1 MTPEVPLLSKACL
14 QLLRKLPLKKLG
26 AVIFPNLWH
35 RLRLS
40 VYMIPKIPEK
50 HDAHTHMQIHIR
62 VICCRCKCHITNV
75 QHVKIQKWTFST
87 LKNRGRKGPKANS
100 HDFQW
105 GNVSWWSCSFQTSCS
120 NWPTP
125 IWPLKSPSAVR
136 LGSWAPTAARK
147 ARRWRNAKSSMTRSA
162 KKKRNCCTKFGTW
175 EMSWRIRTFVWI
187 VFSRILLS
195 ESLGIVGCVLMHLK
209 NALWGRK
216 EARYRFTGVAGVMG
230 HNEART

>member
-1 MTPEVPLLSKACL
+1 
-14 QLLRKLPLKKLG
+14 
-26 AVIFPNLWH
+26 
-35 RLRLS
+35 
-40 VYMIPKIPEK
+40 MIHKIPEK

-162 KKKRNCCTKFGTW
+162 KKKRNCCTKFGNLGDVL
-175 EMSWRIRTFVWI
+175 ENSDFCVDSLFEDPFKWI
-187 VFSRILLS
+187 SGHCWL
-195 ESLGIVGCVLMHLK
+195 CAH
-209 NALWGRK
+209 ALEECTMGQKRSALPFHGR
-216 EARYRFTGVAGVMG
+216 RWCHGSQRG
-230 HNEART
+230 